1 MVQALSPIPAVWL
14 GEIVLVVLG
23 ILIALQI
30 DNWND
35 VRVDRYYSDLLFSMT
50 TLKNTV
56 AYLLANRTLT
66 H

>member
-1 MVQALSPIPAVWL
+1 MGSGVRITYPAPLLQRVAAFPMVQALSPIPAVWL

-35 VRVDRYYSDLLFSMT
+35 VRVDRYYSDL
-50 TLKNTV
+50 
-56 AYLLANRTLT
+56 
-66 H
+66 